1 MLLDFISPYSITIIL
16 FFDVYRYDSEC
27 LYGIWY
33 SLSNTVSS
41 LMYSLL
47 ISENGVIAVPTQI
60 SSMQLCDH
68 EEMA

>member
-1 MLLDFISPYSITIIL
+1 MLLDFISHIASQL
-16 FFDVYRYDSEC
+16 FSFLNVYRYDSEC

-47 ISENGVIAVPTQI
+47 ISENGVIAVLTQI